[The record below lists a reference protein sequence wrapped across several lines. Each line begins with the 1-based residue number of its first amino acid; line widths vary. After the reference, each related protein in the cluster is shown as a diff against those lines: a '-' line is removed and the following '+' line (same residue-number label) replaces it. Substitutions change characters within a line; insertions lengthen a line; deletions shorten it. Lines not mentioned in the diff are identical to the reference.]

1 MVSKDALRPFLRS
14 LPSAFRRVCGAD
26 PIFRLIRLV
35 PRWDRTSTYAMK
47 QQQGGP
53 YLRFKQQQQGSGS
66 NMRFGSS
73 SKRLVKLFLFFLQNF
88 A

>member
-1 MVSKDALRPFLRS
+1 
-14 LPSAFRRVCGAD
+14 
-26 PIFRLIRLV
+26 
-35 PRWDRTSTYAMK
+35 MK

-53 YLRFKQQQQGSGS
+53 HLQFKQQQQQGSRS